1 MAIEVGPRSS
11 LIYIDLPIKKW
22 CFFSIVMLVDAQRHG
37 TEGMEGTE
45 AAWHG
50 TKQRT
55 LALELMAMKAKFLDH
70 SAAWGKSMS
79 GMMFFMFFS

>member
-1 MAIEVGPRSS
+1 MV
-11 LIYIDLPIKKW
+11 
-22 CFFSIVMLVDAQRHG
+22 AQRHG
-37 TEGMEGTE
+37 TEGTE

-55 LALELMAMKAKFLDH
+55 LALELMAIWPFLSVKAKFLDH

-79 GMMFFMFFS
+79 GMMCFMFFFLISLPLHRHLGNMCSYIFMGED